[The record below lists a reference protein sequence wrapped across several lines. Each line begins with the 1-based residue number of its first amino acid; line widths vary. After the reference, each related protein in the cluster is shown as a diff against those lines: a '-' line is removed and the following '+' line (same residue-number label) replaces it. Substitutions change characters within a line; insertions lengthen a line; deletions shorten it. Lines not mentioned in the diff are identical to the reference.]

1 MLRTMNV
8 SISQI
13 LSGTPLWVF
22 VLLGY
27 LVWVG
32 ATRLKAGVRSLTRI
46 WITPGIF
53 IVWGLIG
60 LFQRPGSFSEVL
72 LRWAVGLVLGV
83 ALGIAFRIP
92 MRVDRP
98 RRLVALPGSILP
110 LLRVLIIFG
119 SHYVLRV
126 AAAIHP
132 DAGAGYLNWDIYVSG
147 ASAGYF
153 FGWSIRFMMSYAKAP
168 QVDLGAVPTPTPGQA

>member
-13 LSGTPLWVF
+13 
-22 VLLGY
+22 
-27 LVWVG
+27 
-32 ATRLKAGVRSLTRI
+32 
-46 WITPGIF
+46 
-53 IVWGLIG
+53 LIG

-72 LRWAVGLVLGV
+72 LRWAVGLVLGG

-92 MRVDRP
+92 MRADRP

-119 SHYVLRV
+119 
-126 AAAIHP
+126 AQ
-132 DAGAGYLNWDIYVSG
+132 GYLRFRRQRRLLFRLVDSFHDELCEGAASRPWRAAPRGSRSRLIRYKFELLRSSGHAKRKYKIIDHSVNTVAMAVSTIP
-147 ASAGYF
+147 S
-153 FGWSIRFMMSYAKAP
+153 
-168 QVDLGAVPTPTPGQA
+168 L